1 MATISINEFQI
12 IAGTGIEDYILL
24 SYNGGQGGRIAVG
37 TFKAQMTPSIKDGKW
52 WIGGENTNVIA
63 QGKDGK
69 TPKFRGGANGIEY
82 SYEGEESWSLLV
94 PYSELRLKFEDLSEE
109 QKAQLK
115 MTLKD
120 LSAED
125 IALLQKPA
133 KDMIAV
139 LESTNTQMQAAKGD
153 AQDTADHPTYIGTD
167 HYVYK
172 WNKNA
177 KGYDK
182 TGIYVKGEQ
191 GIQGEKGEQGDRGL
205 QGIQGEQGEKG
216 EQGFTPVLEFGG
228 VETLQPSDPA
238 SATFTPSGTDG
249 TGNPKYRLD
258 LSIPKGDKGENGNGS
273 GNVLVDA
280 SGVVTGKQY
289 VFTPSQNG
297 SAEGDFV
304 EFVQVDTS
312 KLATIEYADQTFLSK
327 SGGVL
332 TGELRF
338 NIPGI
343 AHDDIS
349 TGIIAAIKA
358 FRFQINEIISS
369 VLYLGKSGEGDI
381 PFTIKRYASVEDKNP
396 SEDTTLVT
404 VTPSG
409 ELIAVGGFKGNA
421 DSATKAMQDGNGN
434 LITDTYA
441 SKITIVNHGTGD
453 TTFALTPNVLHK
465 WGEITSLTLSLEEYT
480 GDDAA
485 YYMAE
490 FVSGSTATT
499 LSVPD
504 NIKWE
509 SDVTIEAGKTYQISI
524 LNNCGVIGGF

>member
-37 TFKAQMTPSIKDGKW
+37 TFKAQLTPSIKDGKW

-133 KDMIAV
+133 TDMIAV
-139 LESTNTQMQAAKGD
+139 LESTNTQMQAAKED
-153 AQDTADHPTYIGTD
+153 AQDTADHPTYVGVD
-167 HYVYK
+167 YYVYK

-177 KGYDK
+177 KVYDN

-205 QGIQGEQGEKG
+205 QGIQGEQGEQG

-228 VETLQPSDPA
+228 VETLQPSEPA

-297 SAEGDFV
+297 SAEGSLV
-304 EFVQVDTS
+304 EFVQADTS
-312 KLATIEYADQTFLSK
+312 GLATKEELEDGLKEKQDTISDLEEIRENAEKGKNALESLVNKSDKIEVVS
-327 SGGVL
+327 
-332 TGELRF
+332 
-338 NIPGI
+338 
-343 AHDDIS
+343 
-349 TGIIAAIKA
+349 
-358 FRFQINEIISS
+358 
-369 VLYLGKSGEGDI
+369 
-381 PFTIKRYASVEDKNP
+381 
-396 SEDTTLVT
+396 
-404 VTPSG
+404 
-409 ELIAVGGFKGNA
+409 
-421 DSATKAMQDGNGN
+421 
-434 LITDTYA
+434 
-441 SKITIVNHGTGD
+441 HGTSD
-453 TTFALTPNVLHK
+453 TTFTLTPNVFHK
-465 WGEITSLTLSLEEYT
+465 WGEVSNLSLSLEEYT
-480 GDDAA
+480 GEDIV